1 MQEHVSLL
9 RYIASSFVPYSSP
22 RCFIITSVISHFRCQ
37 YLVHSNIWVSLLF
50 VLPFSLFFSVLLF
63 CCGLCCVCI
72 LDGLHSFIH
81 SIHNIWSIDYPLR
94 ANQHRYS
101 KFRFIHADLTLGK
114 RTLGNILCV
123 QFTRLILP
131 FNHCLRGLSGKYLTI
146 FNISRTG
153 GVTLMNLGSQ
163 SEKTYCAS
171 VNSHSPVG
179 LVSRQWDA
187 VDWVC
192 VLCDRRIHKSPPLW
206 MAILALG
213 KPRSSTEPN
222 LGRRGGGMTDLGD
235 VMLCQ

>member
-163 SEKTYCAS
+163 SEKTLLRICEQSLSRGAS
-171 VNSHSPVG
+171 QSAVRRRWLGLCTVWPSHS
-179 LVSRQWDA
+179 Q
-187 VDWVC
+187 
-192 VLCDRRIHKSPPLW
+192 I
-206 MAILALG
+206 
-213 KPRSSTEPN
+213 SSTCN
-222 LGRRGGGMTDLGD
+222 SDFSFG
-235 VMLCQ
+235 